1 MPLAV
6 PLLDR
11 ARALPVPL
19 PALVRQ
25 APDPPRT
32 GEAATGVRSRR
43 PETRLTGC
51 CCRSDF
57 TPPLRCSRPPNARAI
72 GVEAGAARG
81 RRDRADVH
89 TFFILVCRA
98 GGARSLNTCT
108 VCGLETEL
116 SKPQPTRPAATRSPS
131 GRRTP
136 WRGRHLTAGQAAR
149 GHAWSDR
156 FCAGH
161 RGCQMVGAL
170 ATRGR
175 FHATRL

>member
-1 MPLAV
+1 VTQRRDTRLMPLAV

-32 GEAATGVRSRR
+32 GEAATGVRSRP

-81 RRDRADVH
+81 RRDRAEVH
-89 TFFILVCRA
+89 TFFILVC
-98 GGARSLNTCT
+98 
-108 VCGLETEL
+108 
-116 SKPQPTRPAATRSPS
+116 
-131 GRRTP
+131 
-136 WRGRHLTAGQAAR
+136 
-149 GHAWSDR
+149 R

-161 RGCQMVGAL
+161 RGCQMIGAL
-170 ATRGR
+170 ATRGTLPR
-175 FHATRL
+175 HTALMGRLVARSAAACRRRGTQVRPDRGPRGGGGASSGRRPRHLPVDLT